1 VLGSVFEPK
10 GDTITYLKKCTREY
24 GDIVFFRFLG
34 VPACYLSKPEYIES
48 VLVTQNNNFV
58 KSKDYRAMRRVLGNG
73 LLLSEGEFWR
83 RQRKLIQPA
92 FHQEKITGKRST
104 CMKP

>member
-1 VLGSVFEPK
+1 M
-10 GDTITYLKKCTREY
+10 
-24 GDIVFFRFLG
+24 VFFRFVG
-34 VPACYLSKPEYIES
+34 VPACLVNRPDYIES
-48 VLVTQNNNFV
+48 VLVPHSNNFV

-92 FHQEKITGKRST
+92 FHQARIATYAETMVTHTER
-104 CMKP
+104 MLAHMERRPDPRHP